1 MINNPRIISET
12 NPNGSITITLSDFCT
27 NEAFNFDPETF
38 VFYKIF
44 RKLPLR
50 LLKQIKIKLDEE
62 IEERK
67 GTPICEVF
75 NV

>member
-27 NEAFNFDPETF
+27 KEALNFAPETF

-50 LLKQIKIKLDEE
+50 LLEQIKIK
-62 IEERK
+62 
-67 GTPICEVF
+67 
-75 NV
+75 